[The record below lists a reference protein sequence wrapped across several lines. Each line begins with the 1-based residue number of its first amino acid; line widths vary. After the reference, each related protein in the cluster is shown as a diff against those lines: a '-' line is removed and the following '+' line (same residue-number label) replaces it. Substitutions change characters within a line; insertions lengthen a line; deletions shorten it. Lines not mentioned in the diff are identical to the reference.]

1 MKNIEEL
8 CIEAKWGQLTK
19 EEIAYV
25 VKMMNACNLDDDVGL
40 VRLIYILGHAYLEEH
55 KLWVEKFIYYPK
67 STLVSQQALKALC
80 TCWHLTEHYLDEI
93 KMYIRGVD
101 WDDADEVRLTAIN
114 IAGEFLRKKFDKELL
129 QLLVLVFEKLGETEM
144 LNDTDDYA
152 RDFLKSCAYEAIAR
166 AMGKNHNE
174 IPDNDEIE
182 EAIASGQLSDL
193 DLAVVQKA
201 HQMMEKNKG

>member
-8 CIEAKWGQLTK
+8 CQEAKWGQLTS
-19 EEIAYV
+19 EEVAYV
-25 VKMMNACNLDDDVGL
+25 VKRMNACKLDDEEEL
-40 VRLIYILGHAYLEEH
+40 IRLIYILGHAYLEGH
-55 KLWVEKFIYYPK
+55 KSWVEKFIYYPK

-80 TCWHLTEHYLDEI
+80 NCWHLTADYLDVI

-101 WDDADEVRLTAIN
+101 WDESDEVRVTAIR

-129 QLLVLVFEKLGETEM
+129 QLLLLVLEKLGETEM
-144 LNDTDDYA
+144 LNEKDEDE

-174 IPDNDEIE
+174 ISYKSS
-182 EAIASGQLSDL
+182 AVGLSVIL
-193 DLAVVQKA
+193 KA
-201 HQMMEKNKG
+201 HKMIKN